1 MPVKLWKKRNQ
12 YSAGEESVSFSSAA
26 RNAKNPF
33 SILDS
38 YTPLSAPE
46 LHLFEAIREG
56 VPIIDSAIYKT
67 VRLVGGFHLSC
78 KNQNAQ
84 KLLDYFA
91 QYVNVGGRSL
101 GLESFIAGYL
111 DSLLTY
117 GNAVGEMVLNQ
128 NGTGISGLY
137 NAPITNIQVKESDR
151 PLELD
156 FYINDSAGK
165 SRKVGRKELVVFTA
179 LNPKA
184 GKLTGESILKGLP
197 FVTSILFKIYHSIG
211 QNFERVGNIR
221 YAVTYKPAGDMVDR
235 AYAKERAQMIAREW
249 AEGMRQSADG
259 QVRDFITVGD
269 VNIKVIGADNQVI
282 DTNIPVRHML
292 EQIIAKLGI
301 PPFLLGL
308 SWSTTERM
316 SQQQTDILTT
326 ELEYYRR
333 LLTPVILKICN
344 TMLRFNGFEEEVS
357 VTWDTI
363 NLKDE
368 VEQAHAILYHAQAKQ
383 IEASLKEGGNELS
396 DRE

>member
-1 MPVKLWKKRNQ
+1 M
-12 YSAGEESVSFSSAA
+12 
-26 RNAKNPF
+26 
-33 SILDS
+33 LDS

-46 LHLFEAIREG
+46 LRLFEAIREG

-101 GLESFIAGYL
+101 GLESFVAGYL

-165 SRKVGRKELVVFTA
+165 FRKIGRKELVLFTA

-184 GKLTGESILKGLP
+184 GRLTGESILKGLP

-221 YAVTYKPAGDMVDR
+221 YAVTYKPAGDMVDK

-249 AEGMRQSADG
+249 TEGMRQSADG

-269 VNIKVIGADNQVI
+269 INIKVIGADNQVI

-344 TMLRFNGFEEEVS
+344 TLLLFNGFEEEAS

-368 VEQAHAILYHAQAKQ
+368 VEQAHAALYRAQAKQ
-383 IEASLKEGGNELS
+383 IEANLKEGGNELS